1 MRSVNNTV
9 CKYAS
14 IMWFLNVPGPEHTDL
29 RPRGFGR
36 TGSRHPCLAVLF
48 PAVISFALR
57 SYLCCPRWAVHPQG
71 KEGPCVFCSHHT
83 PGPAR
88 GSRSLNICLMS
99 EGMVSCSSRS
109 EMAGFL
115 FAPVT
120 WSSNIS
126 PLSFSMAVRV
136 LSHFSCVRLFVTPW
150 TVARQAPLSMGF
162 SRQEYWSGLPFPP
175 PGDLPD
181 QGIEP
186 ASLKLPALA
195 RGFFTTSTTWEA
207 PLAEYPGIPLP
218 LRRAFNPV
226 HHAAV

>member
-1 MRSVNNTV
+1 MV
-9 CKYAS
+9 
-14 IMWFLNVPGPEHTDL
+14 
-29 RPRGFGR
+29 
-36 TGSRHPCLAVLF
+36 TGHILL
-48 PAVISFALR
+48 PAFFTIVVKR
-57 SYLCCPRWAVHPQG
+57 VQPQDSDNDA
-71 KEGPCVFCSHHT
+71 C
-83 PGPAR
+83 
-88 GSRSLNICLMS
+88 
-99 EGMVSCSSRS
+99 
-109 EMAGFL
+109 
-115 FAPVT
+115 
-120 WSSNIS
+120 
-126 PLSFSMAVRV
+126 V
-136 LSHFSCVRLFVTPW
+136 LSCFSRVQLCVTPW

-181 QGIEP
+181 PGIEP